1 MCKDRAIIFILFTLM
16 IDAIGVGIVFPIM
29 PDLMERV
36 GANDTGQGAL
46 WGGIL
51 MATYALG
58 LFLFGPIIGSISDT
72 IGRRPV
78 LLLALSM
85 LTIEYI
91 IMAMTTSFWL
101 LFTGRTLAGLAGATY
116 ATATAYVADISSPQK
131 KAANFGLIGAA
142 FGLGFVLGPALGGLA
157 AELSITAPFWISASL
172 CALNAVFGYFALPE
186 SLVKNKRRKFK
197 KLDLNPFQS
206 ILTAFRLP
214 GLALPLTSI
223 FIFEFANL
231 VYPTI
236 WAFWLR
242 EVFAWPTIYI
252 GLSLAAYGLLLVL
265 VQGALLPFL
274 ISFTGEYKTILLGV
288 GAAVVG
294 MIGFGFT
301 TTITAM
307 IIFLVTA
314 ALSDLLPPLLTAIT
328 SNATDDERQG
338 VVQGVIAAL
347 SSLAAVISPVL
358 MTGLF
363 HMSVDSKG
371 VYFPGAPFIFSS
383 FLILLMIPLVRRIR
397 PR

>member
-46 WGGIL
+46 
-51 MATYALG
+51 
-58 LFLFGPIIGSISDT
+58 
-72 IGRRPV
+72 
-78 LLLALSM
+78 
-85 LTIEYI
+85 
-91 IMAMTTSFWL
+91 
-101 LFTGRTLAGLAGATY
+101 
-116 ATATAYVADISSPQK
+116 
-131 KAANFGLIGAA
+131 
-142 FGLGFVLGPALGGLA
+142 
-157 AELSITAPFWISASL
+157 
-172 CALNAVFGYFALPE
+172 
-186 SLVKNKRRKFK
+186 
-197 KLDLNPFQS
+197 
-206 ILTAFRLP
+206 
-214 GLALPLTSI
+214 
-223 FIFEFANL
+223 
-231 VYPTI
+231 
-236 WAFWLR
+236 
-242 EVFAWPTIYI
+242 
-252 GLSLAAYGLLLVL
+252 
-265 VQGALLPFL
+265 LPFL
-274 ISFTGEYKTILLGV
+274 ISFTGEYKTILLGM

-294 MIGFGFT
+294 MIRFSFT

-307 IIFLVTA
+307 VIFLVTA